1 MDSDKFDSLLDLE
14 DFSDIYASIY
24 GDTDKDNTEATEQQ
38 PKTEYNNAATADK
51 TASGADELFSMTSDA
66 PDRSAEKPAV
76 EEKKPQEPEE
86 NNVVEEAAY
95 ETEVAADTELAA
107 VITAA
112 VYSYLNESGEMPVN
126 GILVRSIKRAKRAL

>member
-51 TASGADELFSMTSDA
+51 TALFPAA
-66 PDRSAEKPAV
+66 PTPTK
-76 EEKKPQEPEE
+76 
-86 NNVVEEAAY
+86 NVFI
-95 ETEVAADTELAA
+95 
-107 VITAA
+107 VI
-112 VYSYLNESGEMPVN
+112 SPLPN
-126 GILVRSIKRAKRAL
+126 L

>member
-51 TASGADELFSMTSDA
+51 TASGADELFSHPMLRITLLRS
-66 PDRSAEKPAV
+66 PLLKKRSLPSRRQQKRSALIR
-76 EEKKPQEPEE
+76 
-86 NNVVEEAAY
+86 
-95 ETEVAADTELAA
+95 D
-107 VITAA
+107 
-112 VYSYLNESGEMPVN
+112 
-126 GILVRSIKRAKRAL
+126 SI